1 MPVISITMG
10 PSTEEQKKMLIERL
24 TADAMDITHIG
35 AEHFTVLLNELPYEN
50 LGVGGRTVKEIRA
63 GK

>member
-24 TADAMDITHIG
+24 TADAKG
-35 AEHFTVLLNELPYEN
+35 
-50 LGVGGRTVKEIRA
+50 
-63 GK
+63 